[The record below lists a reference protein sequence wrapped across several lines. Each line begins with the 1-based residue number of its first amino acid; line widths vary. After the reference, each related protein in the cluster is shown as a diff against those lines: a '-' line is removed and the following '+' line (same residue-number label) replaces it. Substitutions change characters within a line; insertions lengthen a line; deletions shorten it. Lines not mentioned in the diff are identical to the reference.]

1 MERYGSVIGIK
12 SEKIEEYKILH
23 ANVWPEILKMIQE
36 CNMQNYSIFLRQID
50 NGDYYMFSYF
60 EYIGNDF
67 AGDMKKMADD
77 PKTQEWWGVCGSCQQ
92 PLESREKGEWWASM
106 EEVFH
111 CD

>member
-1 MERYGSVIGIK
+1 MQRYGSVIGIK

-23 ANVWPEILKMIQE
+23 ANVWPEILNMIQE

-67 AGDMKKMADD
+67 AGDMKKMAGD
-77 PKTQEWWGVCGSCQQ
+77 PKTQEWWGVCGSCQK
-92 PLESREKGEWWASM
+92 PLESRKEGEWWASM
-106 EEVFH
+106 EQVFH